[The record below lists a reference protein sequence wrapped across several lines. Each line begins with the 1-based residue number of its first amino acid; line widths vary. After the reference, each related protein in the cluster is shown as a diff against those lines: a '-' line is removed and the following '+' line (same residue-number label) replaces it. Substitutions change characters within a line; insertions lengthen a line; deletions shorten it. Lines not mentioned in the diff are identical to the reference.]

1 MSPADAVL
9 RAISDELIVVL
20 EMGDVRLVR
29 NRRHT
34 VEIQM
39 LSAQGRWLTKV
50 PLSEIEAADL
60 NNKLDEL
67 LRQ

>member
-1 MSPADAVL
+1 MSPGDAVK
-9 RAISDELIVVL
+9 AIISDELIVVL

-29 NRRHT
+29 QRRHT
-34 VEIQM
+34 VDIQVQG
-39 LSAQGRWLTKV
+39 SDGRWRTKV

>member
-1 MSPADAVL
+1 MSPADAV
-9 RAISDELIVVL
+9 RAMCSDELIVVL

-34 VEIQM
+34 VDIQM
-39 LSAQGRWLTKV
+39 LDGRGTWRTKV
-50 PLSEIEAADL
+50 PLSEVEAADL